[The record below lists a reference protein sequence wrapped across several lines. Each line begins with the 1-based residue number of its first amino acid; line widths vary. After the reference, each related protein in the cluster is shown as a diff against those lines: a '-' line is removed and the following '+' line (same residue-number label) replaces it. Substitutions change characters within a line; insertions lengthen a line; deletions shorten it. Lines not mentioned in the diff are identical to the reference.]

1 MEYGPTLHVDNHQE
15 PPLNPDMHNTSYTLG
30 FIGNIGWPEILIV
43 GVVLLLLFGR
53 RLPEM
58 GRSLGQG
65 IVEFKRGLK
74 DVTDDIKNEVDA
86 ATEAPKSEPPKFD
99 SAKAHTQGADASGGH
114 ANPSEMSPQT
124 DTPKPNP

>member
-1 MEYGPTLHVDNHQE
+1 MEYGPGLIVDNQEE
-15 PPLNPDMHNTSYTLG
+15 PPLNPDMQTTHYTLG
-30 FIGNIGWPEILIV
+30 LIGNIGWPEILIV
-43 GVVLLLLFGR
+43 GVVMLLLFGR

-86 ATEAPKSEPPKFD
+86 AADAPRNDPPKFD
-99 SAKAHTQGADASGGH
+99 SAKPHAQGADAGGIS
-114 ANPSEMSPQT
+114 NPSEMSAQT
-124 DTPKPNP
+124 DTPNTNP